1 MSSTD
6 LREINHRAWE
16 RVQTGEKQMFRTIV
30 RKEILGNI
38 FGLKFHVVMLFS
50 SLLIIFSVYTGI
62 ESYSVRLKEYDT
74 AVRRHEEMLK
84 NHASWPILGSMGYNI
99 DKPPSELSVVAEG
112 LEGVL
117 GRTATINVTSQ
128 VKLGDSKYNDNPILA
143 VFGSFD
149 LMFVVKAILSLFAI
163 LFSYDAISGERERG
177 TLKLMLSNS
186 VPRDTIILGKAV
198 GLFFCL
204 VVPLVIPLLIGILM
218 IILSPSISM
227 SGIVWGRLLGIM
239 LTFFLYLACFFALG
253 LLVSAFTHRASASF
267 MILLFVWIVSVFVIP
282 RASVILAS
290 RVAPAMSLQ
299 EFHARKDANFQE
311 IMPGG
316 GGSYEDFMSKN
327 EKLDAEYARQI
338 RRQISV
344 AKNLSRVSPAACMT
358 YVTLSLADTGI
369 TRHERFLD
377 TARLYRFQFMEAVS
391 PMMSP
396 QNIAD
401 MFTNPQKPDASL
413 VPRFEFH
420 EERLSDAVAR
430 IKVDFIIVAIL
441 TILFFVYAHLSFRR
455 YDASR

>member
-1 MSSTD
+1 
-6 LREINHRAWE
+6 
-16 RVQTGEKQMFRTIV
+16 
-30 RKEILGNI
+30 
-38 FGLKFHVVMLFS
+38 
-50 SLLIIFSVYTGI
+50 
-62 ESYSVRLKEYDT
+62 
-74 AVRRHEEMLK
+74 
-84 NHASWPILGSMGYNI
+84 MGYNI

-117 GRTATINVTSQ
+117 GRTATINITSQ

-253 LLVSAFTHRASASF
+253 LLVSACTHRASASF

-344 AKNLSRVSPAACMT
+344 AKSLSRISPAACMT

-377 TARLYRFQFMEAVS
+377 TARLYRFQFMEAVGT
-391 PMMSP
+391 MMSP

-401 MFTNPQKPDASL
+401 MLTNPQKPDVSL

-420 EERLSDAVAR
+420 EERFSDAVSR
-430 IKVDFIIVAIL
+430 IKVDFIIIGIL
-441 TILFFVYAHLSFRR
+441 TILFFMYAYLAFRR